1 MTTVRVKPKRAST
14 HLNAKL
20 SSVKVGLA
28 WVISCTVITRTL
40 VRKSTDTDSYIINA
54 SSREH
59 LEVWINIP
67 IKEPRQLVQIVH
79 VQYRDVI
86 DRQCHYR
93 KPKGATHK
101 EARLLGKV
109 ASRLNR
115 S

>member
-1 MTTVRVKPKRAST
+1 VTTIRVKPKRAST

-28 WVISCTVITRTL
+28 WATITVITRTL

-67 IKEPRQLVQIVH
+67 IKEPCQLVQIVH